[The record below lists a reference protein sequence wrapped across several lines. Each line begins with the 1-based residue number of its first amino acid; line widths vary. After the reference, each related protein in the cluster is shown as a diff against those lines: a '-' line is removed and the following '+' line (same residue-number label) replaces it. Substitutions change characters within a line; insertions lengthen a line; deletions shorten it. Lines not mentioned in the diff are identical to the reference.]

1 MVPPVED
8 NGWQDIGSACK
19 TVKVQSKRRSGL
31 SKSNP
36 KARIYCQAWVHYL
49 GTIIGTIIQRFG
61 LHNIHKILLDTNFTP
76 EGFSFLTPIIAGRL
90 AITEVEGWC
99 HDSGF
104 DAISLENVV
113 SAGGN

>member
-1 MVPPVED
+1 MVPPVD
-8 NGWQDIGSACK
+8 DSGRQDIGSACK

-49 GTIIGTIIQRFG
+49 GTSIYHYS
-61 LHNIHKILLDTNFTP
+61 LHKVAKMPFDTNFTP
-76 EGFSFLTPIIAGRL
+76 EGFSFLTPIISGSL
-90 AITEVEGWC
+90 AITKVEGWC

-104 DAISLENVV
+104 DTITLENVV